1 MAEPHW
7 TSYVGMVTGII
18 GALTGI
24 IGYRRASNLK
34 SLDLRLELKKAT
46 HNAITDLHQI
56 KELIEKANKSRQAV
70 ASAKGMFKS
79 GVMDKWK
86 ADVEKDKVQLE
97 NLLIK
102 APNSEE
108 TLEKFSPKMLE
119 SKLMEIHKFQAS
131 VKELKEKY
139 IAEYKKDDEDR
150 KQIREDHRV
159 SRQQRLNT

>member
-1 MAEPHW
+1 MADPHW

-24 IGYRRASNLK
+24 IGYRKASNLK

-46 HNAITDLHQI
+46 HNAITDLDQI
-56 KELIEKANKSRQAV
+56 EELIDNADKSRQAV
-70 ASAKGMFKS
+70 ASAKGMFRS
-79 GVMDKWK
+79 GVMEKWN
-86 ADVEKDKVQLE
+86 ADVKKDKNQFAT
-97 NLLIK
+97 LLVNT
-102 APNSEE
+102 PNSEE
-108 TLEKFSPKMLE
+108 NIEKCSQKVLEA
-119 SKLMEIHKFQAS
+119 KLIEIHKFQAA

-139 IAEYKKDDEDR
+139 IAEYKKDDEER